1 MGQRFHVC
9 ETEVGFVGVV
19 LSEVGVRATTLPCAE
34 YEEAMQRAM
43 ALGAVEPSAPA
54 QVSDLD
60 ERIRAIAC
68 GREGGEGLPIDWDG
82 LTPFRRAVLEE
93 TMRIPAGQT
102 RSYGWLAAKVGRP
115 RAARAVGRVMA
126 TNPLPLVVPCHRVV
140 ASDGSLRGYG
150 GGLPMKERLLRA
162 ERALSPTERS
172 EDSRNASRRHGG

>member
-1 MGQRFHVC
+1 MGQRFLVC
-9 ETEVGFVGVV
+9 ETEMGFVGVV
-19 LSEVGVRATTLPCAE
+19 LSNRGVRATTVPCAE
-34 YEEAMQRAM
+34 YQEAMQWAM
-43 ALGAVEPSAPA
+43 AQGAAQPAAPA
-54 QVSDLD
+54 EAGHLD

-68 GREGGEGLPIDWDG
+68 GRERGEGLPIDWEG

-115 RAARAVGRVMA
+115 GAARAVGRVMA

-150 GGLPMKERLLRA
+150 GGLPMKERLLKA
-162 ERALSPTERS
+162 EGALRSTEGC
-172 EDSRNASRRHGG
+172 EDNRHTSGRHRG